1 MQYVRSPRAD
11 HFARAFKIPW
21 AQAAVRGCG
30 LDITN
35 WRYTVDQARQ
45 NIQKVFEDMAPADT
59 TTPKGWIAK
68 YMTAAGRQS
77 PFGGGK
83 YGAVP
88 RVCAQSEDDVPDD
101 LGEEAHRYTD
111 QPRYAG
117 SARRTA
123 GNAAVGLFL
132 LIRLSYISAFNLEP
146 RSPAFVTIWQEMDP
160 A

>member
-1 MQYVRSPRAD
+1 M
-11 HFARAFKIPW
+11 
-21 AQAAVRGCG
+21 RGCG

-59 TTPKGWIAK
+59 TTPKSWIAK

-88 RVCAQSEDDVPDD
+88 RVRAQSEDGVPDD
-101 LGEEAHRYTD
+101 LGEEAIVILTNPDMLGQLVELRATLL
-111 QPRYAG
+111 
-117 SARRTA
+117 SA
-123 GNAAVGLFL
+123 
-132 LIRLSYISAFNLEP
+132 SSC
-146 RSPAFVTIWQEMDP
+146 
-160 A
+160 